1 MAFSPI
7 AECFGSKDK
16 YFCGVVTT
24 DGAGSPEKYLSGVF
38 AYHRRFLLLGY
49 TYCFHILVGVVFVQS
64 VSCEYARENGGACL
78 AYALDGKDGIACID
92 LDGCMQENGDF
103 SETAQQAF
111 NAASGSYARN
121 RSAERACTFS
131 ARRRARTCARSAQTR
146 HRPNAS
152 RICDERII
160 PRQ

>member
-1 MAFSPI
+1 M
-7 AECFGSKDK
+7 
-16 YFCGVVTT
+16 
-24 DGAGSPEKYLSGVF
+24 SGVF

-111 NAASGSYARN
+111 NAASGSYAEKSVSGKGLHILGKTKGADLRL
-121 RSAERACTFS
+121 FS
-131 ARRRARTCARSAQTR
+131 ADTT
-146 HRPNAS
+146 
-152 RICDERII
+152 
-160 PRQ
+160 